1 MGVHLVP
8 TYDISSRFVWNN
20 YDKIAW
26 IRYRISV
33 TKQTVSK
40 VKVFVVYM
48 QSRTLLYAEKILK
61 WQIGNA

>member
-26 IRYRISV
+26 IRHRISV
-33 TKQTVSK
+33 TEQTVSK

-48 QSRTLLYAEKILK
+48 QSRTLLYAEKSLK
-61 WQIGNA
+61 WQMGNV